1 MKPNYIPEGMTY
13 TPADIAERNEYIDAF
28 CAKVEPQARQAFES
42 AVARQTETES
52 AEAIVD
58 EARSALAELLAAPE
72 HQPQLDEESRKLIE
86 ALASALKERPELRD
100 RKTEDAWIERRSKD
114 LARAV
119 VGFWANLGDDAPSR
133 YKGSAVLLDEMIAG
147 RDSERR
153 RDFETIY
160 SRFWLDSEE
169 ARQLLAYVEAL
180 GVVAPVVKRVQKKE
194 VEDFAALF
202 AKVVLVAEP
211 MPVHAL
217 MAEMKIEPH
226 VLKMPEYAPQCA
238 PALDLIKAVDRINL
252 EQYGLIQK
260 ELPALREKRI
270 AALQANVALT
280 DLAVA
285 KAIMYCAS
293 GGPSLSTRLLHFLP
307 KVFAR

>member
-1 MKPNYIPEGMTY
+1 LENDPLERNNLAADRDKHRELLEPRAQGKRPQQPSAYLRLHFGDGFGTHAPGFIESACRLRQPNYLPEGMTY

-28 CAKVEPQARQAFES
+28 CAEVEPRARQAFQS
-42 AVARQTETES
+42 AVARRTETES

-72 HQPQLDEESRKLIE
+72 HQPHLDEESRKLIE

-119 VGFWANLGDDAPSR
+119 VGFWVNLGDDAPSR
-133 YKGSAVLLDEMIAG
+133 YKGSAVLLEEMIAG

-180 GVVAPVVKRVQKKE
+180 GVVAPVVKRVQRKE
-194 VEDFAALF
+194 GEDFAALF

-211 MPVHAL
+211 M
-217 MAEMKIEPH
+217 
-226 VLKMPEYAPQCA
+226 
-238 PALDLIKAVDRINL
+238 
-252 EQYGLIQK
+252 
-260 ELPALREKRI
+260 
-270 AALQANVALT
+270 
-280 DLAVA
+280 
-285 KAIMYCAS
+285 
-293 GGPSLSTRLLHFLP
+293 LSTLSWP
-307 KVFAR
+307 K